1 MLLNM
6 QTISTR
12 DLAHRASEVRK
23 LLDAGQP
30 LQWATR
36 GRLIAR
42 LEPPMRA
49 DARAQRDWIA
59 RATKAGAVNHRAKTV
74 AQELYDTR
82 G

>member
-1 MLLNM
+1 M

-23 LLDAGQP
+23 LLAAGQP

-36 GRLIAR
+36 GQLIAR
-42 LEPPMRA
+42 LEPAERTGAPT
-49 DARAQRDWIA
+49 DRDWIA
-59 RATKAGAVNHRAKTV
+59 RATKAGAVNRKSQTV
-74 AQELYDTR
+74 AQEVYNAR